1 MEYLRV
7 KVLPKSSQNQII
19 SITQEDTEFGDQA
32 TVKIK
37 LRAVPEK
44 GKANQALI
52 EFLSEALNLSKN
64 QISIISGANARL
76 KLLKIDSDNTLTKI
90 AKLISN

>member
-19 SITQEDTEFGDQA
+19 SITQEGTEFGDQA

-52 EFLSEALNLSKN
+52 EFLSEALGLSKSK
-64 QISIISGANARL
+64 ITIISGGNTRL
-76 KLLKIDSDNTLTKI
+76 KLLKVDASNALAKI
-90 AKLISN
+90 EKLISN